1 MLLDEYQKHNTDDRS
16 REDIW
21 EDFVYAINN
30 TTFERG
36 VLYEVNFRNSNPSYK
51 ERILRLYYA
60 EKREGKKLGSPIY
73 LAMLVVLVMAKAGSP
88 ATSDR
93 AIKQAIKDFFD
104 SEGINYLPTDF
115 NPTNNEDYLLKAI
128 CRSTKDVLDGGLWK
142 DINEWSIRN
151 GKGYSFFDYTPKR
164 YASII
169 AQHCLLSGN
178 VTVTVRELYNKLGLN
193 RGEGYSFQYFKARL
207 MAQSRKFRYYFNNA
221 NTVKQL
227 KTDDNL
233 VKVLFDDFQAWDG
246 TFEEEGGHENTIQN
260 YYLRKCCS
268 VDLDRGTFDIE
279 YRIFNSITEPI
290 KVRLSDGTITTI
302 SPDYANWSTP
312 VANHEITS
320 LSSGGRFKRKFI
332 FNANEDDIYF
342 VALNEEFPGNIMV
355 STDNILQNGM
365 KTFFITRY
373 VFGEDGNVLI
383 TLPFSNEEGYKLYS
397 YEISFDDP
405 IMNEGILSK
414 YKGDSNKKNI
424 NLLQLHGGL
433 PLKNQ
438 GADVYLPF
446 NLPQVLDYTF
456 MDDLS
461 IEVEGSGVKRP
472 LEVVSTA
479 QSIQSYKV
487 WSLPEDLE
495 HGNYIIG
502 NTLRMAIFNNM
513 VTINNPID
521 HPCFTKEGK
530 VGNEANL
537 REQNIPF
544 LKDGYV
550 WTGKRN
556 CSTGTLLEDDYP
568 TTYMCQNNNVRI
580 IADTG
585 DFSPSVGDTLIEW
598 LYYRGKCR
606 KNEFIEVF
614 NRLQSFYLKTIDQ
627 ANRFYNLPNAYS
639 ALRWLVNG
647 GFVDINNGVVFANTP
662 RMMSL
667 PVNTE
672 QCNKF
677 HLIGCRPIFIVQ
689 ELQRRCRKH
698 QELLAFQF
706 NKPDDLFLKNRLT
719 PTSIFIEAKGNSIS
733 NYGYQHVCNYLCEGF
748 LIEKPKPGIYNSIYR
763 FTPKLLDLEGGNWYD
778 VDTNN
783 YSYSDRC
790 YIFNPSNYLY
800 SENPLT
806 FAELNEYL
814 QARNYFEGF
823 NLVVPYELVKIE
835 FNEFNHILV
844 LFDLKNNKYKEISDE
859 SLGKL
864 FVIAKRLNLGQRN
877 RSILVGENNGIIK
890 TIDVAKRVGL
900 PQTVSRFLNL
910 ISLYPPSYR
919 RHDDEDGLNYYSY
932 VINDDLNKAT
942 IKGIISKLLYL

>member
-51 ERILRLYYA
+51 ERILRLYHA

-128 CRSTKDVLDGGLWK
+128 CRSTNDVLDGGLWK

-151 GKGYSFFDYTPKR
+151 GKGYSFFDYTPMR

-246 TFEEEGGHENTIQN
+246 TFEEEGSHENTIQN

-268 VDLDRGTFDIE
+268 VDIDNGTFDIE

-290 KVRLSDGTITTI
+290 KVRLSDGTVTTI

-312 VANHEITS
+312 VANHKITT
-320 LSSGGRFKRKFI
+320 LNNGGRYKRRFI
-332 FNANEDDIYF
+332 FNSNEDDIYF

-365 KTFFITRY
+365 KAFFITRY
-373 VFGEDGNVLI
+373 VFGEDGNVLK
-383 TLPFSNEEGYKLYS
+383 TLPFSNKEGYKLYS
-397 YEISFDDP
+397 YDISFDDP

-414 YKGDSNKKNI
+414 YKGDRNRKSI

-446 NLPQVLDYTF
+446 NLPQVYDYAF

-461 IEVEGSGVKRP
+461 IEVEGSGVKYH
-472 LEVVSTA
+472 LLASSST
-479 QSIQSYKV
+479 QSIQSYKI
-487 WSLPEDLE
+487 WNLPDSLNPG
-495 HGNYIIG
+495 HYIIG
-502 NTLRMAIFNNM
+502 GELKLIIFDNTI
-513 VTINNPID
+513 TIQHQID
-521 HPCFTKEGK
+521 YPCFTNEGK
-530 VGNEANL
+530 VGNETDLIEKNV
-537 REQNIPF
+537 PF
-544 LKDGYV
+544 LKNGYV
-550 WTGKRN
+550 WTGDKNVMRK
-556 CSTGTLLEDDYP
+556 TLLEEDYP
-568 TTYMCQNNNVRI
+568 LTYMCHRNDVSI
-580 IADTG
+580 VADSD
-585 DFSPSVGDTLIEW
+585 DFTASVGDILIEW
-598 LYYRGKCR
+598 LYYRGKCS
-606 KNEFIEVF
+606 KKEFVDVY
-614 NRLQSFYLKTIDQ
+614 NQLQSSFLKKSNHTYGFRYFPD
-627 ANRFYNLPNAYS
+627 ANS

-647 GFVDINNGVVFANTP
+647 GFVDRNNGYVYANSP
-662 RMMSL
+662 RMMCL
-667 PVNTE
+667 PVDMD

-677 HLIGCRPIFIVQ
+677 HLVGCRSIYMLHLIQ
-689 ELQRRCRKH
+689 KECRKH
-698 QELLAFQF
+698 REILAFQF
-706 NKPDDLFLKNRLT
+706 NKADDIYLKYRLT
-719 PTSIFIEAKGNSIS
+719 PSSIFVEVKGTSID
-733 NYGYQHVCNYLCEGF
+733 NYGFESVCRYLCKDL
-748 LIEKPKPGIYNSIYR
+748 LIEEPKPSIYYNITK
-763 FTPKLLDLEGGNWYD
+763 FTPKISDLENGDWYTID
-778 VDTNN
+778 SNN
-783 YSYSDRC
+783 YSYSDKC
-790 YIFNPSNYLY
+790 YIFNPEQYLY
-800 SENPLT
+800 ADDPLV
-806 FAELNEYL
+806 FVELKE
-814 QARNYFEGF
+814 YFEKKVQGKEKKSDESF
-823 NLVVPYELVKIE
+823 MLVKIE
-835 FNEFNHILV
+835 FNEYNHRYV
-844 LFDLKNNKYKEISDE
+844 LFDMVNFKYKEISDE

-864 FVIAKRLNLGQRN
+864 FVIAKKLHFGQRN
-877 RSILVGENNGIIK
+877 RSIIVGEDKGIIK
-890 TIDVAKRVGL
+890 TVDIAKRVGL
-900 PQTVSRFLNL
+900 PQAVSRFLNL
-910 ISLYPPSYR
+910 ISLYPPSY
-919 RHDDEDGLNYYSY
+919 HKHEEVDGLNYYSY

-942 IKGIISKLLYL
+942 IKGIISKLLY